1 MGNKNADTVTKWYN
15 DKIVKTKPV
24 EEVITPPE
32 KGKET
37 LNELRQQL
45 QKWKTIK
52 SLNYEKI
59 HLYRNL

>member
-1 MGNKNADTVTKWYN
+1 MGNKNADTVAKWYN

-45 QKWKTIK
+45 
-52 SLNYEKI
+52 
-59 HLYRNL
+59 